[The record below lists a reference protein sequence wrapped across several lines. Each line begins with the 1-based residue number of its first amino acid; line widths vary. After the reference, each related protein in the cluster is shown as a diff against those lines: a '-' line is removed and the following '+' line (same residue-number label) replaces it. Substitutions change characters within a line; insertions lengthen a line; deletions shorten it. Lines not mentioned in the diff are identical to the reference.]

1 MELGYSFSL
10 SFEDLNLISPFGLN
24 FLNNSRNEMI
34 SSVETEFRNLI
45 INQTTNIISS
55 ENEERISRLSTQNF
69 KERMRELLDE
79 FLSYV
84 QFHVTI
90 MSRPKQGEIML
101 NNKDYNK
108 YIISRKGSVKLAKK
122 LGQNNEQ
129 RLCPI
134 CLEPLLLKR
143 IWHSPHCDHLFHPK
157 CLKYYL
163 TKKCKKPLCP
173 VCRTDVKIEREE

>member
-10 SFEDLNLISPFGLN
+10 SFEDLQLGSPFGLN

-45 INQTTNIISS
+45 INQTTNVISN
-55 ENEERISRLSTQNF
+55 ENEERISRMSTENF
-69 KERMRELLDE
+69 KERIRELLED

-90 MSRPKQGEIML
+90 MSRAKQQEIKL
-101 NNKDYNK
+101 SNQDYNK
-108 YIISRKGSVKLAKK
+108 YIVSRKGSVKLAKK
-122 LGQNNEQ
+122 LDQHNEQ

-143 IWHSPHCDHLFHPK
+143 MWHSPHCDHLFHPK

-173 VCRTDVKIEREE
+173 VCRTDVKTD